1 MVDFN
6 PTGLRIWNIRLF
18 QENRF
23 DAINNKRFVTT
34 SKIQFNGLKNATSL
48 FKTYITFSTPPNCYT
63 VIRNPDEDEI
73 GPWCYTIIDG
83 LVEMEHCT
91 IELCPGKYLMSSRI
105 SILVDIQQFQLLSCI
120 NWIIILFA
128 ILNEQHNYRSNS
140 KGLANRKASSS
151 FLSSQTASF
160 NRFLMGTQ
168 NASSF

>member
-1 MVDFN
+1 MTWWLILTPRACAFGTFVFSKKTVSM
-6 PTGLRIWNIRLF
+6 PSI
-18 QENRF
+18 
-23 DAINNKRFVTT
+23 INVLWQLAKYN
-34 SKIQFNGLKNATSL
+34 SLFNGLKNATSL

-151 FLSSQTASF
+151 FLSSHNEPFAAILIFQ
-160 NRFLMGTQ
+160 
-168 NASSF
+168 